1 MNQFRNRKCRW
12 ASSREVCEQV
22 ALSWV
27 SHAPVGRGGDAQ
39 DVYPAGGVLDDESLM
54 VGSAIRETLI
64 SGRDTV
70 LDTQKPATQR

>member
-1 MNQFRNRKCRW
+1 V
-12 ASSREVCEQV
+12 SRCAQ
-22 ALSWV
+22 LGQ
-27 SHAPVGRGGDAQ
+27 PRTGRSGGDAQ